1 MSQKTKQVLR
11 GEVYLCSLGETK
23 KSVQGGTRPVVV
35 IQNNYGN
42 RYSPTVIVA
51 PITGKPKKQLAT
63 HVDIELAKPSI
74 VLCEQILTI
83 PKDSLGQKIHY
94 MTGEEL
100 AKLDHAIAISIGLG

>member
-11 GEVYLCSLGETK
+11 GEVYLCDLGAAV
-23 KSVQGGTRPVVV
+23 KSVQGGVRPVVI

-51 PITGKPKKQLAT
+51 PITGKPKKQLST
-63 HVDIELAKPSI
+63 HVDIELVKPSI
-74 VLCEQILTI
+74 ILCEQILTI
-83 PKDSLGQKIHY
+83 PKDHLGQKIHY

-100 AKLDHAIAISIGLG
+100 SRLDHAIAISIGLG